1 MLLTLSVST
10 CLSVLVIELQDGN
23 PPPVF
28 AASTALTIDISLNS
42 PKETLDSTPSSGP
55 LVATL
60 WAKVTNSGTS
70 DAVNVDVTLGSLTNG
85 LVLHTGQAATNTI
98 PILSAGSSQAFF
110 WFVGYSTADA
120 TVGSYTVTADGD
132 NTASVQANST
142 ITSTEMNTNNSVK
155 VTSASVSPS
164 TGGNGQI
171 SVGQI
176 ITLSIAFDLGQ
187 IGSGGDA
194 WFQPVGNTS
203 FDPTVLRLISGN
215 VTLDGVAQTQDA
227 LYFTGLNGKVT
238 GTADFIFQ
246 GIGVGTVTLSPYEQ
260 AASGANSVYNTDFGV
275 LSVSATDDPFE
286 GTLSLGVSPT
296 TGVKAGTT
304 LTYTM
309 TVGNNGSQ
317 EFGDPTSGNG
327 AIITGD
333 IPTNTTYVASSVA
346 STSTFDVQ
354 WSTDGEATWVDNEP
368 TASSVTDLR
377 WILKSAVP
385 ASTSDAV
392 NDTFQVTVNACT
404 PNNTTITGNDAI
416 SVGSAASVCTGSVA
430 VTTGIPDADLSI
442 TKSDSPD
449 PVVVGSNLTYTLTV
463 ATDCATTGVTVT
475 DTLPSTI
482 TLVSSTP
489 SQGTCSGTSTVTCPL
504 GALADA
510 GNATVTIV
518 ITPTDVTALSNSASV
533 TGDRPDPSSG
543 NNSVVEGTTVNPGAL
558 TSTNVEPESLVAG
571 AVGDVDVSFTL
582 VNDLAV
588 DGKIVVTLPAGFTL
602 SSGATTDIGADGTSF
617 DGSESVSISGQ
628 DVTITRSEGS
638 VVTGGTVVTLEL
650 TNIKNPTV
658 SGSAGT
664 YAIKTT
670 NSSDATGDEDAAV
683 SADTITPGALTS
695 ADVEPES
702 LVASDV
708 GDVDV
713 TFTLANPLPADGK
726 IVVTLPAGFTLSSGT
741 ATDIGTDGTSFD
753 GSESVSI
760 SGQVATI
767 TRSGGTEVAERTVV
781 TLELTNIKNPTSVGS
796 SGTYTIKTTNTSD
809 VTIDQ
814 DTTVSADNILAGNLT
829 STNVEPESL
838 VAGAVGDV
846 DVSFTLGTA
855 LDIGGK
861 IVIIF
866 PVGNQ
871 QKWDT
876 FVKERSGG
884 NGSVVGLPEQVV
896 VAFAAG

>member
-1 MLLTLSVST
+1 M
-10 CLSVLVIELQDGN
+10 
-23 PPPVF
+23 
-28 AASTALTIDISLNS
+28 
-42 PKETLDSTPSSGP
+42 
-55 LVATL
+55 
-60 WAKVTNSGTS
+60 
-70 DAVNVDVTLGSLTNG
+70 DVTLGSLTNG

-120 TVGSYTVTADGD
+120 TVGSYTATADGD

-155 VTSASVSPS
+155 VTSASVSSS

-260 AASGANSVYNTDFGV
+260 AASGANSVYNTDFEV

-416 SVGSAASVCTGSVA
+416 SVGSAASVSTGSVA

-588 DGKIVVTLPAGFTL
+588 DGKIMVTLPAGFTL

-670 NSSDATGDEDAAV
+670 NSSDATVDEDAAV

-767 TRSGGTEVAERTVV
+767 TRSGGTEVAEGTVV

-866 PVGNQ
+866 PSGFTLSSGAATDIGLDGTSFDGNETVSVSGQ
-871 QKWDT
+871 T
-876 FVKERSGG
+876 VTITRSGG
-884 NGSVVGLPEQVV
+884 TQVTASTAITLELTNNQEPDGLWLDRDVYDPDYQLL
-896 VAFAAG
+896 